1 MTSIKQ
7 RVANLVQSESSISK
21 VNKMT
26 GSVVKKAACKM
37 KPCKMD
43 AFGGCSSDAILQ
55 APNSLFDNL
64 ALVYRSWLVHST
76 AYFLDCVFMPILKNN
91 FKDPDDTSNYRVIA
105 QAFFS
110 VCVSCVGLSLVQ

>member
-21 VNKMT
+21 VNKLT

-43 AFGGCSSDAILQ
+43 VFGFSSDALLH
-55 APNSLFDNL
+55 ALNSLFDVQK
-64 ALVYRSWLVHST
+64 LVG
-76 AYFLDCVFMPILKNN
+76 A
-91 FKDPDDTSNYRVIA
+91 
-105 QAFFS
+105 
-110 VCVSCVGLSLVQ
+110 

>member
-21 VNKMT
+21 VNKLT

-43 AFGGCSSDAILQ
+43 VFGGFSSDALLH
-55 APNSLFDNL
+55 APNSLFDVQK
-64 ALVYRSWLVHST
+64 LVG
-76 AYFLDCVFMPILKNN
+76 A
-91 FKDPDDTSNYRVIA
+91 
-105 QAFFS
+105 
-110 VCVSCVGLSLVQ
+110 